1 MLPPVIGAAGV
12 VSLSFSYSFTNRF
25 KHRLDVLIKNPV
37 LEPENHNALL
47 LQEPRALGLILLSQL
62 QKVWRSV
69 QFDRNVALH
78 AEKIDNIA
86 MDAVLSAE
94 LLAEKL
100 PSLKVFPQD
109 RFSRS
114 AVVSQLLA
122 SIS

>member
-25 KHRLDVLIKNPV
+25 KHRLDVLIKKPV

-78 AEKIDNIA
+78 AEKIDDIA
-86 MDAVLSAE
+86 IYAVLSAE
-94 LLAEKL
+94 LLAGL
-100 PSLKVFPQD
+100 
-109 RFSRS
+109 RCRS
-114 AVVSQLLA
+114 FEAHCGDF
-122 SIS
+122 

>member
-1 MLPPVIGAAGV
+1 MPSASRNLVRSA
-12 VSLSFSYSFTNRF
+12 SYSSPNSEKCGAPSNSIAMLNST
-25 KHRLDVLIKNPV
+25 
-37 LEPENHNALL
+37 
-47 LQEPRALGLILLSQL
+47 Q
-62 QKVWRSV
+62 
-69 QFDRNVALH
+69 
-78 AEKIDNIA
+78 KIDNIA
-86 MDAVLSAE
+86 IYAVLSAE